1 MPPSGM
7 VSPSRS
13 VQTSDLADMVES
25 GIRQYVVSLQE
36 PPYGD
41 QVEDY
46 TTKMR
51 QLDQDIPQKELTG
64 LLRLDPELSME
75 DLKDELARLLT
86 PVAIQHVNRALEGDI
101 VIVKRNISQLY
112 QDLIDRKYPK
122 AKVREIIN
130 RWMDGGERL
139 SDDVYIMIE
148 EE

>member
-1 MPPSGM
+1 MNSL
-7 VSPSRS
+7 SRS
-13 VQTSDLADMVES
+13 APVIGRYSFHVS
-25 GIRQYVVSLQE
+25 SLQE

-41 QVEDY
+41 QIQDY
-46 TTKMR
+46 VSKMR
-51 QLDQDIPQKELTG
+51 QLDQDIPQKELGG
-64 LLRLDPELSME
+64 LLRLDPDLPME

-101 VIVKRNISQLY
+101 VIVRRNISQLY

-130 RWMDGGERL
+130 RWMDGDQKL
-139 SDDVYIMIE
+139 ADDVYIMIE